1 MKCILPLQRGFTAIL
16 NKHRKSG
23 EYILNFR
30 SPDYS
35 TEGGYRPV
43 EIRLVG
49 DTLDYV
55 TEFSYFGYELEKSL
69 DFDFGQGVGFQAM
82 QVVPTS
88 GITVSC
94 SNSGSETSLPT
105 IGQAS
110 TRLNHELENI
120 TRRSSDYGLNDLR
133 HRLLP
138 GNGYTL
144 RL

>member
-23 EYILNFR
+23 EYIHNFR

-69 DFDFGQGVGFQAM
+69 DFDFGFQAYAGCTDIWYYRELF
-82 QVVPTS
+82 Q
-88 GITVSC
+88 
-94 SNSGSETSLPT
+94 LW
-105 IGQAS
+105 Q
-110 TRLNHELENI
+110 LNFIAYYRAGVYEV
-120 TRRSSDYGLNDLR
+120 RS
-133 HRLLP
+133 
-138 GNGYTL
+138 
-144 RL
+144 